1 MVKINT
7 VMWRAKLKET
17 SQTSKALLL
26 SYRMLASLTKLQ
38 LLKVLSYLLTFGTN
52 QITTD
57 FVTFRLV
64 SYPSP
69 PRWYLLTSGTNKIT
83 TSLRLM
89 TSPSQR

>member
-52 QITTD
+52 QITTS
-57 FVTFRLV
+57 L
-64 SYPSP
+64 PSDWCRIP
-69 PRWYLLTSGTNKIT
+69 VLSGGNF
-83 TSLRLM
+83 
-89 TSPSQR
+89 